1 MGRPGTHNE
10 EKTLATMQDNVAVLK
25 KKIESNVYIVDEAD
39 IRNARAIIDLYA
51 NYPKHYVK
59 MMLSEKHK
67 DIYRPLVE
75 WVYGKTAFLKDGD
88 GFKYDLQTRL
98 NWLFNGKSLST
109 KCAAGCGRTPAL
121 NRSLRM
127 NDPFPEYCCTKCSTN
142 AAATVEK
149 ARMTRYA
156 ANGGKWESD
165 DTRQKIDAT
174 VQAKLDEDPDWY
186 RKRTA
191 KCEAT
196 KVRNGH
202 GPKWNNRD
210 KMRETVAAH
219 IDDDPAYYDKIAEKS
234 RATKTARHG
243 DPNWV
248 NPAKARETNMARRG
262 FEYATRDPL
271 VKAKS
276 KNTFRRNHPGLT
288 SSFQLP
294 GVYEKAIAA
303 WQEKYEVDRPLKSA
317 IVQKKCD
324 DTRERRYGN
333 KCIFGVKEFQIRI
346 RKRRLELYGSEF
358 FHGVRYKYDGQCFD
372 SSWELAMWI
381 FCSDYGIPIKREPC
395 MFDYI
400 KDGTPS
406 KYIPDFEIAGQ
417 LVEIK
422 GDQFYSEEIGGWVN
436 PWNKK
441 PMLEKFLCAVEHG
454 VAILYYSD
462 IKPILDYI
470 DKTYGKKYLKQF
482 KTK

>member
-1 MGRPGTHNE
+1 MGRSGIHNE
-10 EKTLATMQDNVAVLK
+10 EKTIATIQDNVIALK
-25 KKIESNVYIVDEAD
+25 KKINGNVYIKDETD
-39 IRNARAIIDLYA
+39 IKNAHAIIDLYA
-51 NYPKHYVK
+51 NYPKHYIK
-59 MMLSEKHK
+59 MMLSRKHK
-67 DIYRPLVE
+67 DRYWPLVE
-75 WVYGKTAFLKDGD
+75 WVYDKTAFLKDSD
-88 GFKYDLQTRL
+88 EFRYDLQTRL
-98 NWLFNGKSLST
+98 NWMFNGKSLST

-121 NRSLRM
+121 DRSLRM
-127 NDPFPEYCCTKCSTN
+127 NDPFPEYCCTKCGTN
-142 AAATVEK
+142 AAATIDK
-149 ARMTRYA
+149 ARTTRYA

-165 DTRQKIDAT
+165 ETRLKIEAT
-174 VQAKLDEDPDWY
+174 VQAKLNEDPDWY

-202 GPKWNNRD
+202 DPKWNNRD
-210 KMRETVAAH
+210 KMRKTVATH
-219 IDDDPAYYDKIAEKS
+219 MEEDPAYYDKIAEKS

-303 WQEKYEVDRPLKSA
+303 WQEKYKVDRPLKSA

-381 FCSDYGIPIKREPC
+381 FCFDHNIPIKREPC
-395 MFDYI
+395 MFDYM
-400 KDGTPS
+400 KDGISS

-417 LVEIK
+417 LV
-422 GDQFYSEEIGGWVN
+422 
-436 PWNKK
+436 
-441 PMLEKFLCAVEHG
+441 
-454 VAILYYSD
+454 
-462 IKPILDYI
+462 
-470 DKTYGKKYLKQF
+470 
-482 KTK
+482 

>member
-1 MGRPGTHNE
+1 
-10 EKTLATMQDNVAVLK
+10 
-25 KKIESNVYIVDEAD
+25 
-39 IRNARAIIDLYA
+39 
-51 NYPKHYVK
+51 

-67 DIYRPLVE
+67 DRYGPLVG
-75 WVYGKTAFLKDGD
+75 WAYCKTAFLKDGD

-121 NRSLRM
+121 NRSLRL

-149 ARMTRYA
+149 ARTTRYA
-156 ANGGKWESD
+156 MNGGKWESD
-165 DTRQKIDAT
+165 ETKRKIEAT
-174 VQAKLDEDPDWY
+174 VRARLAEDPDWY

-210 KMRETVAAH
+210 KMHKTVAAH
-219 IDDDPAYYDKIAEKS
+219 IKEDPAYYDKIVEKS

-248 NPAKARETNMARRG
+248 NPEKARETNMARRG

-294 GVYEKAIAA
+294 GVYEKAITA

-381 FCSDYGIPIKREPC
+381 FCSDHSIPIKREPC